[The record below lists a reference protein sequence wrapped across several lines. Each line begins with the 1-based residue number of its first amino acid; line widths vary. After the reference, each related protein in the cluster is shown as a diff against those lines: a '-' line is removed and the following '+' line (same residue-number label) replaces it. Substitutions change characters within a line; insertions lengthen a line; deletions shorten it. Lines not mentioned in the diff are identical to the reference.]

1 MRRLQTGD
9 KVVVVSGAHKGSQ
22 GTVKRVTK
30 DQQRVFI
37 DGVNVVKRHMK
48 PTPQRPGGVIQ
59 QEAPLD
65 VSNVMLLDPETNKPT
80 RVRHEI
86 RDGQKVRV
94 AKSGAVIPSAGASS

>member
-9 KVVVVSGAHKGSQ
+9 KVVVVSGAHKGSE

-30 DQQRVFI
+30 DQQRVYI
-37 DGVNVVKRHMK
+37 EGVNMVKRHMK
-48 PTPQRPGGVIQ
+48 STPQRPSGIIQ
-59 QEAPLD
+59 QEAALSA
-65 VSNVMLLDPETNKPT
+65 SNVMPLDPETNKPT
-80 RVRHEI
+80 RVRHEV